1 MHNTED
7 KQLSDHQE
15 MYLKVIH
22 GLIKEFKVARVK
34 DIADRLGVTKSSV
47 SGALKS
53 LADKKLI
60 DYDPYSY
67 VTLTPKGES
76 IASELLNKYRILTDF
91 LVNVLSVPEDVA
103 EENAC
108 RMEHVVDNFVMER
121 LVQFL
126 RFFERGGL
134 TFKPKK
140 KTKRKSSAKKSAKVS

>member
-1 MHNTED
+1 MHYDEA
-7 KQLSDHQE
+7 KQITDHQE

-22 GLIKEFKVARVK
+22 GLIEENKVARVK

-53 LADKKLI
+53 LADKELI

-67 VTLTPKGES
+67 VTLTSKGETV
-76 IASELLNKYRILTDF
+76 AAELLNKYKVLTDF

-140 KTKRKSSAKKSAKVS
+140 AARKSSASKSAKV